1 MVYFQDSEIEAGWEA
16 VFDRKD
22 YSLKRK
28 EIADGYPEKK
38 SLFVSYNDI
47 DEYNTDLAMFILD
60 HPDRSLSIGRKVLK
74 NMMPPGW
81 ESAFNINLRITD
93 LPRDLRVEV
102 RELRAKHLNKLIS
115 VEGLVRKSSTVKP
128 KMTSALFRCARCN
141 EEIWEPQFGTVLR
154 EPIMCSNINGSC
166 NKAAT
171 RFILDDSNSIYVDI
185 QKIEIQESPEGLRGG
200 AQPEKLVGFLEDDVA
215 GTVFPGNRA
224 VLNGIVR
231 SSQKHERDK
240 TTVFEIFMD
249 VLSIEFEQHEYDEIQ
264 ITEEDEKIII
274 DMSNDPQLFENIVAS
289 ISPSIY
295 GLEMEK
301 EAIALQLFGGSH
313 KQMDDGT
320 MIRGDMHILM
330 MGDPGVAKSQL
341 LRYMGD
347 LAPRGIFASG
357 KSASGAGLC
366 VRGDTMLNL
375 ESGTQDIESFVM
387 ARMDSPEEYKPGI
400 WRQATDGEKTLSMD
414 ETGMI
419 RVMPITHVWK
429 ITTPDKLI
437 EIVTEMDDKLVLT
450 PETKIMGMVGANF
463 GWTESKDIAVGAMV
477 AICQTSPRR
486 MRLTRVK
493 SVNILKDDLPPFV
506 YDLTVDP
513 AHSFLGNSFV
523 VHNTAAAVK
532 DEFGEGRWTLE
543 AGALVLADKGLACI
557 DELDKMSDNDRSSL
571 HEAMESQKISVA
583 KAGINAT
590 LQCRCSMLAA
600 ANPKR
605 GRFEPN
611 AGVADQIDLPPALLS
626 RFDMIFVLTDKPETN
641 KDKNITNHILKAHR
655 RGQVRRNPEF
665 DQADAEKILAD
676 TNNIRPIYE
685 KEILR
690 KYVAYSKRIVP
701 VLTDDATEIIQRSY
715 LEIRKLGEGGNA
727 VPITARQLEAFVRLS
742 EASARARLSPT
753 VEVQDA
759 RRAVKLVE
767 YYLHKIVGTDD
778 GGLDIDGIATGTSK
792 RDRDLMPVMKEL
804 LREFDRQEGLS
815 MEEIVKHAEENG
827 INETTARSLIEK
839 LARLNEVYSPKNE
852 SYRLLSRA
860 GGA

>member
-28 EIADGYPEKK
+28 EIADRYPEKK
-38 SLFVSYNDI
+38 SLYVQYNDI
-47 DEYNTDLAMFILD
+47 DEYNTDLAMYIVD
-60 HPDRSLSIGRKVLK
+60 HPDRSLFVGRRVLK

-81 ESAFNINLRITD
+81 DQGHNINLRITN
-93 LPRDLRVEV
+93 LPRDARVEV

-128 KMTSALFRCARCN
+128 KMTNALFRCARCN
-141 EEIWEPQFGTVLR
+141 EEIWEPQVGSILR
-154 EPIMCSNINGSC
+154 EPIMCSNVAGSC

-171 RFILDDSNSIYVDI
+171 RFILDDSRSLYIDI

-200 AQPEKLVGFLEDDVA
+200 AQPEKLIGFLEDDVS

-264 ITEEDEKIII
+264 ITEDDEKKIQE
-274 DMSNDPQLFENIVAS
+274 MSKDPRLFENIVAS
-289 ISPSIY
+289 ISPSIF

-313 KQMDDGT
+313 KTMDDGT

-366 VRGDTMLNL
+366 VRGDTLLNL

-387 ARMDSPEEYKPGI
+387 ARMDSPEEYREGI
-400 WRQATDGEKTLSMD
+400 WRQAVSGEKTLSMD

-419 RVMPITHVWK
+419 RAMPITYIWK
-429 ITTPDKLI
+429 IKTPNKLV
-437 EIVTEMDDKLVLT
+437 EIVTDADDTIVLT
-450 PETKIMGMVGANF
+450 PETKLMGMVGSNF
-463 GWTESKDIAVGAMV
+463 GWTESKDIVQGSMV
-477 AICQTSPRR
+477 AICQASPRR

-493 SVNILKDDLPPFV
+493 AVNILTDDLPDYV

-600 ANPKR
+600 ANPKH

-611 AGVADQIDLPPALLS
+611 SGIADQIDLPPALLS
-626 RFDMIFVLTDKPETN
+626 RFDMIFVLTDKPDAA
-641 KDKNITNHILKAHR
+641 KDKNITDHILKAHR
-655 RGQVRRNPEF
+655 RGQVRRNPSL
-665 DQADAEKILAD
+665 DASLDAEKILAD
-676 TNNIRPIYE
+676 TNEIRPIYE
-685 KEILR
+685 KELLR

-701 VLTDDATEIIQRSY
+701 VLSEEATGIIQRSY
-715 LEIRKLGEGGNA
+715 LGIRKLGEGGNA

-742 EASARARLSPT
+742 EASARARLSPV
-753 VEVQDA
+753 VETADA
-759 RRAVKLVE
+759 KRAVKLVE

-778 GGLDIDGIATGTSK
+778 GGLDIDGLATGTSRK
-792 RDRDLMPVMKEL
+792 DRDLMRVMQNIL
-804 LREFDRQEGLS
+804 TEFDRSDGLS
-815 MEEIVKHAEENG
+815 LAEIIKHAEVEG
-827 INETTARSLIEK
+827 INDTTARSLIEK
-839 LARLNEVYSPKNE
+839 MVRATEVYSPSNE
-852 SYRLLSRA
+852 KYRLLRY
-860 GGA
+860 

>member
-81 ESAFNINLRITD
+81 ESSHNINLRITD
-93 LPRDLRVEV
+93 LPRDSRVEV
-102 RELRAKHLNKLIS
+102 RELRAKHLNKLVS
-115 VEGLVRKSSTVKP
+115 VEGLVRKATTVKP
-128 KMTSALFRCARCN
+128 KMTNALFRCARCN
-141 EEIWEPQFGTVLR
+141 EEIWEPQSGTVLR
-154 EPIMCSNINGSC
+154 EPIMCSNLNGSC

-171 RFILDDSNSIYVDI
+171 RFILDDSNSIYVDT
-185 QKIEIQESPEGLRGG
+185 QKIEIQENPEGLRGG
-200 AQPEKLVGFLEDDVA
+200 AQPERLVGFLEDDVA
-215 GTVFPGNRA
+215 GMIFPGNRSI
-224 VLNGIVR
+224 LNGVIR
-231 SSQKHERDK
+231 SLQKHDRDK

-249 VLSIEFEQHEYDEIQ
+249 VISIEFEQHEYDEIQ
-264 ITEEDEKIII
+264 ITEEDEKTIL
-274 DMSNDPQLFENIVAS
+274 DMSKDPRLFENIVAS
-289 ISPSIY
+289 ISPSIF
-295 GLEMEK
+295 GLETEK

-313 KQMDDGT
+313 KEMDDGT

-330 MGDPGVAKSQL
+330 VGDPGVAKSQL

-366 VRGDTMLNL
+366 VRGDTMLAL
-375 ESGTQDIESFVM
+375 ESGTQDIESFVTE
-387 ARMDSPEEYKPGI
+387 RMDAPEEYRPGI
-400 WRQATDGEKTLSMD
+400 WRQAIEGQKTLSMD

-419 RVMPITHVWK
+419 RAMPITHVWK
-429 ITTPDKLI
+429 ITTPETLF
-437 EIVTEMDDKLVLT
+437 EIVTEADDSIVLT
-450 PETKIMGMVGANF
+450 PETKLMGMVGSNF
-463 GWTESKDIAVGAMV
+463 GWTESKDLVPGAMV

-486 MRLTRVK
+486 MRLTRIK
-493 SVNILKDDLPPFV
+493 AVNMLKDDLPPFV

-532 DEFGEGRWTLE
+532 DEFGDGRWTLE
-543 AGALVLADKGLACI
+543 AGALVLADKGLACV
-557 DELDKMSDNDRSSL
+557 DELDKMSAQDRSSL

-600 ANPKR
+600 ANPKH

-611 AGVADQIDLPPALLS
+611 AGIADQIDLPPALLS
-626 RFDMIFVLTDKPETN
+626 RFDMIFVLTDKPEKE
-641 KDKNITNHILKAHR
+641 KDRNITDHILKAHR
-655 RGQVRRNPEF
+655 RGQIRRNPEF
-665 DQADAEKILAD
+665 DQADAERILAD
-676 TNNIRPIYE
+676 TNSIRPIYE
-685 KEILR
+685 KELMR

-701 VLTDDATEIIQRSY
+701 VLSEEATGIIQRSY

-742 EASARARLSPT
+742 EASARARLSPI
-753 VEVQDA
+753 VEVEDA
-759 RRAVKLVE
+759 RRAVRLVE
-767 YYLHKIVGTDD
+767 YYLHKIVGTED

-792 RDRDLMPVMKEL
+792 RDRDLMRVMQVLMK
-804 LREFDRQEGLS
+804 EFDRAEGLS
-815 MEEIVKHAEENG
+815 MDEIVKFAEAEG
-827 INETTARSLIEK
+827 INESTARSLIEK
-839 LARLNEVYSPKNE
+839 MARNNEVYSPMNE
-852 SYRLLSRA
+852 KYRLLSY
-860 GGA
+860 